1 MIEVVL
7 KANPTRSSWYVT
19 NEVYYVNAEVVS
31 TGRRVLRPHIW
42 RPPTDVYETDEAVV
56 VRVEIAGMRQND
68 FSISLD
74 GQSLVVRGTRSD
86 VFERRLYHQ
95 MEIRFGEFNSEVELT
110 IPVAIDQSQADYKDG
125 FLYVILPKTQ
135 PE

>member
-7 KANPTRSSWYVT
+7 KANPTRPSWYVT
-19 NEVYYVNAEVVS
+19 NEVYYVNAEAVG
-31 TGRRVLRPHIW
+31 TGRRILRPHIW
-42 RPPTDVYETDEAVV
+42 RPLTDVYETEEAVV

-74 GQSLVVRGTRSD
+74 GQTLVIRGTRSD
-86 VFERRLYHQ
+86 VFERRAYHQ

-110 IPVAIDQSQADYKDG
+110 TRVAIDRAQAEYKDG

>member
-7 KANPTRSSWYVT
+7 KANPTRPSWYVT

-31 TGRRVLRPHIW
+31 AGRRVLRPHIW

-56 VRVEIAGMRQND
+56 VRVEIAGMRQSD

-74 GQSLVVRGTRSD
+74 GQSLVIRGTRSD
-86 VFERRLYHQ
+86 VSERRLYHQ

-110 IPVAIDQSQADYKDG
+110 IPVAIDQAQAEYKDG
-125 FLYVILPKTQ
+125 FLYIVLLKT
-135 PE
+135 